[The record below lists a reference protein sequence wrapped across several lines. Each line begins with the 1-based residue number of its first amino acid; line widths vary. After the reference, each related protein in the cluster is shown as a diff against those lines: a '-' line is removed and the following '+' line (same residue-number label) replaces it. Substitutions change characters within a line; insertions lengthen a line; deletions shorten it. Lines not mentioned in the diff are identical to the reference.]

1 MSNPEEWKKIIHD
14 RLKTAFPE
22 ATTIQVVINDASSGK
37 YAVLI
42 VADAFANK
50 SPVMRHRAVNKAIGM
65 NASSDDPEDKKTCEA
80 IHALNIDARTIKEN
94 EEEQK

>member
-1 MSNPEEWKKIIHD
+1 MSNPAEWKQIIHD
-14 RLKTAFPE
+14 RLKSAFPD
-22 ATTIQVVINDASSGK
+22 ATLIQVVINDASSGK

-65 NASSDDPEDKKTCEA
+65 NPSSDEAEDKKTCDA
-80 IHALNIDARTIKEN
+80 IHALNIEARTVAEH
-94 EEEQK
+94 EAEQK